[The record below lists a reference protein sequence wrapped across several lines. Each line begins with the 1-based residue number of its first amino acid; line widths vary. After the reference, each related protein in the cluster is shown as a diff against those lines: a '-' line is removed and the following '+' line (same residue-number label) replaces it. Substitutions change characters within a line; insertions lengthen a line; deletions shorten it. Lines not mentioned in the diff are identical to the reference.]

1 MLFFLQVLAVK
12 YICIAIPLSDTF
24 CLFMVYLFV
33 IHILEF
39 YFIAEK
45 PTCWYNTRLPRAWRK
60 PIRCWMRCA
69 PEEAAK
75 TSACEHACLARKAP
89 YRKFRAPWNNLY
101 MSVLLLDKDQQRNV
115 KPFMHIACKLTPIVK
130 WQMERNFTYHI
141 HLILVISIDKCFYS
155 VRVCWSADKY
165 VHIYTLLIVWFFC
178 SFCYISHS

>member
-1 MLFFLQVLAVK
+1 MTRKAADQGHPHASYNLAIGHLKGYKSGLKPGWGILVISISQAYFIRYLQQNRNIYDLVGNTTVFLFCFEHILLISSKGLGTSCNNLLVPFIL
-12 YICIAIPLSDTF
+12 Y
-24 CLFMVYLFV
+24 

-75 TSACEHACLARKAP
+75 TSACAHACLTRKTP

-101 MSVLLLDKDQQRNV
+101 V
-115 KPFMHIACKLTPIVK
+115 C
-130 WQMERNFTYHI
+130 FTAGQG
-141 HLILVISIDKCFYS
+141 STTKC
-155 VRVCWSADKY
+155 
-165 VHIYTLLIVWFFC
+165 
-178 SFCYISHS
+178 